1 MATFVTHKI
10 MGTALQTTERYTD
23 LQARGVGAFGVIWIS
38 SAHDSKVNRTVAI
51 KKIGNPFDGSARVKR
66 TYREVHL
73 MNHLK
78 HDNLINIT
86 DIFISPA
93 EDLYLVM
100 DCCMTDLHELIQSR
114 SKPLDNKFIQFFTYQ
129 LLRGLKFIHSAGVIH
144 RDLKPSNILIKENC
158 DLKICDFG
166 LAREQDHQMTGYVS
180 TRYYRAPEI
189 MLTWQRYSYTVDIWS
204 TGCILAEM
212 LLGQVLLPGTDNVHH
227 FKLITEMFGKPPK
240 EIMETVYSDI
250 TMQFVNSLPEAEP
263 QSLRATL
270 GDADSEAI
278 DLLEKMLDIDPQKRI
293 TAADALPHPY
303 LSTYS
308 DSNDEP
314 ECEKQ
319 IDWSLLDS
327 EMTTDQWKTKM
338 YFEILNYH
346 TGSYNWEDTDPKAHE
361 GRFEDWMRTEITVVP
376 LPSYIMAADRLSSL
390 LSHLKPGATN
400 GLAAITQKN
409 PDDVVITLA
418 IRTPLTKA
426 RKGGFKDTELDYML
440 YALLKETLAKS
451 QIDPAL
457 IEDVC
462 LGNVNE
468 VKAAYMV
475 RAAALAAGIPHTAGA
490 STVNRFCSSGLKAV
504 QDIANQIQLG
514 AIDIGVAMGAELMSA
529 ASDRL
534 EQPFNEEVLRN
545 QEAADCMQPM
555 GQTSENI
562 GKDFDIPREQ
572 QDRYAAESFRRAEAA
587 QKNGWL
593 DDEITP
599 ITVKVK
605 DPKTGEVKQVTLSR
619 DDGIRPGTT
628 FESLSKI
635 RPAFPQFGDKSTGGN
650 SSQVTDGAASVLLM
664 RRSKAIELN
673 QPILAKFCGATVAG
687 VPPRVMGIGPTAAI
701 PKLLSK
707 FQLDKND
714 IDIYEINEA
723 FASMAVYCVKN
734 LGLDHAKVNPRGG
747 AIAIGHPLGATGAR
761 QIATIL
767 SEARRTKSKILVTS
781 MCIGTGQGMAGL
793 LVNEQL

>member
-23 LQARGVGAFGVIWIS
+23 LQARGVGAFGVIWYIPSYIFS
-38 SAHDSKVNRTVAI
+38 SYW
-51 KKIGNPFDGSARVKR
+51 NPFDSSARVKR

-189 MLTWQRYSYTVDIWS
+189 MLTWQRYSYAVDIWS

-212 LLGQVLLPGTDNVHH
+212 LLGKALLPGTDNVHH

-293 TAADALPHPY
+293 TATDALPYPY
-303 LSTYS
+303 VSTYS

-338 YFEILNYH
+338 YVFSQSAVYSFGLIVRRYFEILNYH

-361 GRFEDWMRTEITVVP
+361 GRFEDWMRTEITVDTIGTSVEP
-376 LPSYIMAADRLSSL
+376 IMIDLS
-390 LSHLKPGATN
+390 
-400 GLAAITQKN
+400 
-409 PDDVVITLA
+409 DD
-418 IRTPLTKA
+418 
-426 RKGGFKDTELDYML
+426 
-440 YALLKETLAKS
+440 
-451 QIDPAL
+451 
-457 IEDVC
+457 
-462 LGNVNE
+462 
-468 VKAAYMV
+468 
-475 RAAALAAGIPHTAGA
+475 A
-490 STVNRFCSSGLKAV
+490 ST
-504 QDIANQIQLG
+504 
-514 AIDIGVAMGAELMSA
+514 
-529 ASDRL
+529 
-534 EQPFNEEVLRN
+534 
-545 QEAADCMQPM
+545 
-555 GQTSENI
+555 
-562 GKDFDIPREQ
+562 
-572 QDRYAAESFRRAEAA
+572 
-587 QKNGWL
+587 
-593 DDEITP
+593 
-599 ITVKVK
+599 
-605 DPKTGEVKQVTLSR
+605 
-619 DDGIRPGTT
+619 
-628 FESLSKI
+628 
-635 RPAFPQFGDKSTGGN
+635 
-650 SSQVTDGAASVLLM
+650 
-664 RRSKAIELN
+664 
-673 QPILAKFCGATVAG
+673 
-687 VPPRVMGIGPTAAI
+687 
-701 PKLLSK
+701 
-707 FQLDKND
+707 
-714 IDIYEINEA
+714 
-723 FASMAVYCVKN
+723 
-734 LGLDHAKVNPRGG
+734 
-747 AIAIGHPLGATGAR
+747 
-761 QIATIL
+761 
-767 SEARRTKSKILVTS
+767 
-781 MCIGTGQGMAGL
+781 
-793 LVNEQL
+793 